1 MTNQIYILGFI
12 SGLLTACASDNNQ
25 TLNTLEDR
33 YEQKGRIS
41 IPLTA
46 TSSSGEIY
54 RVVLPEVS
62 LVGVDEEHTL
72 HLQGESEFDFSLKEG
87 QWMME
92 IVGDWG
98 LERLDDDEFVPVS
111 ADMTSTNPQIFSIF
125 GGETT
130 LATISFR
137 VMEEEQATEV
147 EFQHG
152 DLEIEIEIDDG
163 STEAIECSIHT
174 PEEYQAAPGELLFI
188 NWQME
193 GDISEQAYVAV
204 FSEWGLT
211 YYLAEVTDNDGT
223 VAWTLP
229 EDLDPDLEYHVY
241 IEDAED
247 GARRTTCWDYT
258 PLVVNTPEP
267 EECSV
272 EFTGDDYQAVP
283 GETITIEWDMTGNI
297 SEQVY
302 LSVHSEGGQTYYL
315 TTIVENSGSF
325 EWTLPGDLNPHLS
338 YNIYVEDAEADARR
352 STCWRY
358 QGLDVVVP

>member
-1 MTNQIYILGFI
+1 MTNQIYIMGFI
-12 SGLLTACASDNNQ
+12 SCLLTACASDNNQ
-25 TLNTLEDR
+25 TLNPLEDR

-46 TSSSGEIY
+46 TSSSGETY

-62 LVGVDEEHTL
+62 LVGPDEEYTL
-72 HLQGESEFDFSLKEG
+72 HLQDESEFDYSLKEG
-87 QWMME
+87 EWMME

-98 LERLDDDEFVPVS
+98 LERLVDGEFVAVS
-111 ADMTSTNPQIFSIF
+111 AEMTSRNPQVFSIF
-125 GGETT
+125 AGETT

-137 VMEEEQATEV
+137 VMEEEQDTEV

-152 DLEIEIEIDDG
+152 DLEIQIEIDDD
-163 STEAIECSIHT
+163 STEAIECSIHS
-174 PEEYQAAPGELLFI
+174 PVEYQAAPGELLFI
-188 NWQME
+188 DWEME
-193 GDISEQAYVAV
+193 GNISEDAYVAV
-204 FSEWGLT
+204 FSEWGET
-211 YYLAEVTDNDGT
+211 YYLAVVTENDGR

-229 EDLDPDLEYHVY
+229 GDLDPNLEYHVY

-258 PLVVNTPEP
+258 PLIVTAP
-267 EECSV
+267 EEDCSV
-272 EFTGDDYQAVP
+272 EFATDNYQAIP
-283 GETITIEWDMTGNI
+283 GETITIEWEMSGNI

-315 TTIVENSGSF
+315 STIVENSGSF

-338 YNIYVEDAEADARR
+338 YNIYVEDAESDARR

-358 QGLDVVVP
+358 QGLEVVVP